1 MPRHPKFE
9 EHRYLG
15 DKRHFVFYDCDDD
28 DQFAIVEDVPLEK
41 LQSFAPDTEAEAR
54 NRGWRPARR
63 VHV

>member
-15 DKRHFVFYDCDDD
+15 DKRHFVFYDCDDEA
-28 DQFAIVEDVPLEK
+28 QYAEIEQVPLEK

-54 NRGWRPARR
+54 NRGWAAARL
-63 VHV
+63 